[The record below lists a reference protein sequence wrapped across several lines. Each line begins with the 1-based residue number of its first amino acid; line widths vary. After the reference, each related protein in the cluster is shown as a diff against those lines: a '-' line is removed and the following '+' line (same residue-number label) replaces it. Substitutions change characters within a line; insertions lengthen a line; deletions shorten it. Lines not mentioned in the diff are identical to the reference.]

1 MFGQQLSHTIHR
13 RISAPKI
20 FLKNEIWAK
29 LVTQFYEI
37 LTENAKKRGNKV
49 ECVTTKANQYYPL
62 PITQGY
68 PLINIWGFK
77 IIDRSKQLYDKVTRQ
92 K

>member
-1 MFGQQLSHTIHR
+1 MLGQQLSHTIHR

-62 PITQGY
+62 
-68 PLINIWGFK
+68 INIWGFK
-77 IIDRSKQLYDKVTRQ
+77 IIDRSKQLYKVPG
-92 K
+92 KSKVM

>member
-13 RISAPKI
+13 RVSAPKI

-37 LTENAKKRGNKV
+37 LTENAKKRVNKV
-49 ECVTTKANQYYPL
+49 ECVATKANHY
-62 PITQGY
+62 Y

>member
-1 MFGQQLSHTIHR
+1 MLGQQLSHTIHR
-13 RISAPKI
+13 RISAPRI

-37 LTENAKKRGNKV
+37 LTENAKKRVNKV
-49 ECVTTKANQYYPL
+49 ECVTTKANHY
-62 PITQGY
+62 Y

-77 IIDRSKQLYDKVTRQ
+77 IIDRSKQLPGKSKVM
-92 K
+92 